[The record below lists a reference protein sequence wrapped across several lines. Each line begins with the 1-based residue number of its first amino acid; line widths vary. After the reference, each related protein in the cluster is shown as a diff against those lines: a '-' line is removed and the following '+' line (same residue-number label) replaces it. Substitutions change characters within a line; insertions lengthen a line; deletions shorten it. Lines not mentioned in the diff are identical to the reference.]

1 MVVPLT
7 SHRRLTFAPRADIA
21 RRGGTARRLGPI
33 RRLVTA
39 GLGALVL
46 LTAACG
52 TSGPAPST
60 SETGAEGQPRAIV
73 SLSPTATE
81 MLYAIGAGDQVV
93 AVDDRSDYPAEA
105 PVTDLSGYT
114 PNVEAVLG
122 YDPDLVVA
130 NADTG
135 DLVAGLE
142 RAGVETLILP
152 AARTLD
158 DTYAQLEQLGAATGH
173 VGDAAELVA
182 GMRTEIDAVV
192 ATVPD
197 RDAPLRYYHEL
208 DNTFYTVTDDTY
220 LGAIYAMLGLRSIAT
235 GGNGY
240 PQLSAEY
247 ILEQNPDLIF
257 LADGQCC
264 GVTPESVAQR
274 AGWGE
279 LTAVR
284 DSQVHALDED
294 IASRWGPRVVDLVR
308 EIATIVADVPAVRPT
323 S

>member
-1 MVVPLT
+1 MPLM
-7 SHRRLTFAPRADIA
+7 SRRLIA
-21 RRGGTARRLGPI
+21 
-33 RRLVTA
+33 A
-39 GLGALVL
+39 GISALVL
-46 LTAACG
+46 LIAACDA
-52 TSGPAPST
+52 TESAPAT
-60 SETGAEGQPRAIV
+60 DGGDAAAEPQAIV

-81 MLYAIGAGDQVV
+81 MLYAIGAGEQVV
-93 AVDDRSDYPAEA
+93 AVDDRSDYPEGV
-105 PVTDLSGYT
+105 PVTELSGYT

-142 RAGVETLILP
+142 RAGVETLVLP
-152 AARTLD
+152 AAATLD
-158 DTYAQLEQLGAATGH
+158 DTYTQLEQLGAATGH

-182 GMRTEIDAVV
+182 RMRTEIAEIV
-192 ATVPD
+192 ATLPD

-220 LGAIYAMLGLRSIAT
+220 LGEIYAMLGLRSIAT

-247 ILEQNPDLIF
+247 ILEQNPDVVF

-264 GVTPESVAQR
+264 GVTPENLAQR
-274 AGWGE
+274 PGWGE

-284 DSQVHALDED
+284 DGHVYVLDED

-308 EIATIVADVPAVRPT
+308 EIARLVNPAPAVRPT

>member
-1 MVVPLT
+1 MPLT
-7 SHRRLTFAPRADIA
+7 SHRRLTFAPRADTA
-21 RRGGTARRLGPI
+21 RRGETARQFGVV

-39 GLGALVL
+39 GFGALVL
-46 LTAACG
+46 LTAACS

-60 SETGAEGQPRAIV
+60 SELGADGPPRAIV

-81 MLYAIGAGDQVV
+81 MLYAIGAGEQVV
-93 AVDDRSDYPAEA
+93 AVDDQSDYPADA

-130 NADTG
+130 NADTA

-158 DTYAQLEQLGAATGH
+158 DTYSQLEQLGAATGH
-173 VGDAAELVA
+173 VGDAAELVSRM
-182 GMRTEIDAVV
+182 GSEIDEIV
-192 ATVPD
+192 AAMPD

-247 ILEQNPDLIF
+247 VLEQNPDVIF

-284 DSQVHALDED
+284 EGQVHLLDED

-308 EIATIVADVPAVRPT
+308 EIATIVADAPAVRPT
-323 S
+323 P